1 MSGYILESGGMIE
14 QNRYVELQKR
24 LQFIGDRRRS
34 GLPRTIA
41 RRDNIDLCE
50 SQIMELFWDASPIF
64 GNAIHEQMQYLGH
77 RIEVSRKALR
87 RLRDKGILCMDGRS
101 YRMLDLDP
109 DRPLEIGAPIVFLAG
124 SRSQQV
130 GAIVGEKEL
139 KTGAGGMHPNALL
152 ESGQTMFVS
161 PQTAKVDLTQQSLN
175 EHLDWL
181 KWVLKNAIDKKTS
194 VSSPEICR
202 RAFVECVPNAS
213 KLISIAVKDRLI
225 CRGYRRFGLVN
236 QVVYWKILQPK

>member
-24 LQFIGDRRRS
+24 LQFIGHDRRRI
-34 GLPRTIA
+34 GLPRTII

-50 SQIMELFWDASPIF
+50 TQIMEMFWDASPIF

-77 RIEVSRKALR
+77 RLHASRKALR
-87 RLRDKGILCMDGRS
+87 RLRDKGILCLDGRS

-109 DRPLEIGAPIVFLAG
+109 DRPLEVGAPIVFLAG
-124 SRSQQV
+124 SRSQKV
-130 GAIVGEKEL
+130 GTIVAHKEL
-139 KTGAGGMHPNALL
+139 KTGAGGTHPIALL

-175 EHLDWL
+175 DHLDWL
-181 KWVLKNAIDKKTS
+181 KGILKNAIDKEAS

-202 RAFVECVPNAS
+202 MAFVDGIPNAS
-213 KLISIAVKDRLI
+213 KLISIAVKDGLI
-225 CRGYRRFGLVN
+225 CRGYRRFGLNN
-236 QVVYWKILQPK
+236 QVVYWKNL